1 MLMYADKNG
10 CAVDQFSVNKQ
21 LFLDAHQRLKYT
33 TTKYIFFS
41 GIRNQVTCC
50 KPVILRCMIFVKNK
64 HFITIYQLHFLNI
77 KHAIVE

>member
-33 TTKYIFFS
+33 TTKYIFFQEL
-41 GIRNQVTCC
+41 GI
-50 KPVILRCMIFVKNK
+50 K
-64 HFITIYQLHFLNI
+64 
-77 KHAIVE
+77 

>member
-21 LFLDAHQRLKYT
+21 LFLDAHQRLKIHYH
-33 TTKYIFFS
+33 KVYIFS

-50 KPVILRCMIFVKNK
+50 KPVILWCMIFVKTNTLSA
-64 HFITIYQLHFLNI
+64 FISFTF
-77 KHAIVE
+77 